1 MPKDYKINNLI
12 LLIKD
17 EANVKFH
24 LSQDD
29 YFGTIATILSLIR
42 QEIEKNPTK
51 RPSDFK
57 NTLNSLEKD
66 LDWLQKN
73 YQIIPRI
80 KKKNKIPKGKEKN
93 QCSNTIKTKR
103 EITIANEKL
112 SRRPSRNKKKKKNN
126 KAKRDKNPV
135 SAKRSRKE
143 L

>member
-1 MPKDYKINNLI
+1 MDKNYKINNII
-12 LLIKD
+12 LLVKD
-17 EANVKFH
+17 EASVKFH

-29 YFGTIATILSLIR
+29 YFGTIATILSLLR

-51 RPSDFK
+51 CLSDFQ

-93 QCSNTIKTKR
+93 QCSNIINTKS
-103 EITIANEKL
+103 EIIIADEKL
-112 SRRPSRNKKKKKNN
+112 SLRPSRNKKKKKNSS
-126 KAKRDKNPV
+126 AKRDKKPV
-135 SAKRSRKE
+135 SAKRSKKE